1 METSF
6 TRQNYEEAASVIRR
20 AAHVE
25 PRIGIILG
33 SGLSA
38 LADAVEDPVSIEFG
52 AIPHFPVST
61 IAGHQGRLVL
71 GWLQGKPVAVMQGR
85 VHYYEGYDMQQ
96 VTLPVRVLRELGVD
110 TLVVTN
116 AAGGLNQAF
125 RAGDLMLIVDH
136 INLVGM
142 TGANPLRGPNNSTLG
157 PRFPD
162 MSKAYDRDL
171 RRLAVAV
178 ATETGLP
185 LHQGIYVGLTGPTY
199 ETPADIRFL
208 RLIGADAVGMSTVP
222 EVIVARHGG
231 MRVLGVSGIS
241 NVAIDQVD
249 SDAEASHEEVLQS
262 GALITPRMT
271 TLIKGVLAQ
280 L

>member
-1 METSF
+1 MDTFLSRDHF
-6 TRQNYEEAASVIRR
+6 EEAAAVIRR
-20 AAHVE
+20 AERVQ

-38 LADAVEDPVSIEFG
+38 LADAVEDPVSIDYQD
-52 AIPHFPVST
+52 IPHFPVST
-61 IAGHQGRLVL
+61 ILGHRGRLVL
-71 GWLQGKPVAVMQGR
+71 GMLQGLPVAVMQGR
-85 VHYYEGYDMQQ
+85 VHYYEGYSMQQ
-96 VTLPVRVLRELGVD
+96 VTLPVRVLRHLGVK

-116 AAGGLNQAF
+116 AAGGLNAAF
-125 RAGDLMLIVDH
+125 SSGDLMLITDH

-142 TGANPLRGPNNSTLG
+142 TGANPLRGPNDDELG

-171 RRLAVAV
+171 RQLAIAVAGE
-178 ATETGLP
+178 AGLP
-185 LHQGIYVGLTGPTY
+185 LHQGVYVGLTGPTF

-222 EVIVARHGG
+222 EVIVAVHGG

-241 NVAIDQVD
+241 NVAIDKID
-249 SDAEASHEEVLQS
+249 TDAEASHKEVLQA
-262 GALITPRMT
+262 GELLAPRMT
-271 TLIKGVLAQ
+271 TLIKGVLARM
-280 L
+280 

>member
-1 METSF
+1 
-6 TRQNYEEAASVIRR
+6 
-20 AAHVE
+20 
-25 PRIGIILG
+25 
-33 SGLSA
+33 
-38 LADAVEDPVSIEFG
+38 
-52 AIPHFPVST
+52 
-61 IAGHQGRLVL
+61 
-71 GWLQGKPVAVMQGR
+71 
-85 VHYYEGYDMQQ
+85 
-96 VTLPVRVLRELGVD
+96 
-110 TLVVTN
+110 
-116 AAGGLNQAF
+116 
-125 RAGDLMLIVDH
+125 
-136 INLVGM
+136 
-142 TGANPLRGPNNSTLG
+142 
-157 PRFPD
+157 

-178 ATETGLP
+178 GTETGLP